1 MHRTVVCIAQDLVR
15 DIIPDVW
22 VVYRYYIRALENLC
36 IKTHFVYNT
45 MESSCRRPTCSSK
58 FSFTVHM
65 DDFPRYTAD
74 SDVADSKHPYYRIS
88 TLGVGGGVNMA
99 FCPVSNSVNGMVF

>member
-1 MHRTVVCIAQDLVR
+1 
-15 DIIPDVW
+15 
-22 VVYRYYIRALENLC
+22 
-36 IKTHFVYNT
+36 

-88 TLGVGGGVNMA
+88 TLGGGGVNMA